1 MIISLFLITINQ
13 LINNLEEWLKVIDN
27 SFIAFNFFVEL
38 LFRYF
43 KYIFFG
49 ILLIIGILTL
59 LSLRGTYFLERI
71 RYSKEEKLEDNPMTK
86 PRLILG
92 TSYIVMSFGILF
104 DWFTYFLIVVL
115 DPLPDRLI
123 FNFVQL
129 PDTINLFDLNRI
141 SDISQVIY
149 PCEKTIY
156 YIVALFSLGAILDIT
171 ISIWH
176 IINARKSVRK
186 YFFYLIGGIVDGI
199 LTGFT
204 TCLPLFL

>member
-1 MIISLFLITINQ
+1 MIISLFLITFSL
-13 LINNLEEWLKVIDN
+13 LINYLEEWLKVIDN
-27 SFIAFNFFVEL
+27 SFIAFNSFVEL
-38 LFRYF
+38 LFGF
-43 KYIFFG
+43 LKYIFFG

-71 RYSKEEKLEDNPMTK
+71 RYSKEEKLEDSPMTK

-92 TSYIVMSFGILF
+92 TCYIVMAFGILF

-123 FNFVQL
+123 FNFIQL
-129 PDTINLFDLNRI
+129 PYTINLFDLNRI
-141 SDISQVIY
+141 SDISQIIY
-149 PCEKTIY
+149 PYMKTIY
-156 YIVALFSLGAILDIT
+156 YIVALFSFGAILDIV

-176 IINARKSVRK
+176 IINAQKSVRK
-186 YFFYLIGGIVDGI
+186 HFIYLIGGIVGGI
-199 LTGFT
+199 LVGFT

>member
-1 MIISLFLITINQ
+1 M
-13 LINNLEEWLKVIDN
+13 IDN
-27 SFIAFNFFVEL
+27 SFIAFNYFVEL
-38 LFRYF
+38 LFGYF

-71 RYSKEEKLEDNPMTK
+71 RYSKEEKLKDNPMTK

-92 TSYIVMSFGILF
+92 TSYIIISFGILF
-104 DWFTYFLIVVL
+104 DWFIYFLIVVL

-123 FNFVQL
+123 FNFIQL
-129 PDTINLFDLNRI
+129 TDTINLFDLNRI
-141 SDISQVIY
+141 SDIGQIIY
-149 PCEKTIY
+149 PYEKSIY

-171 ISIWH
+171 INLGQ
-176 IINARKSVRK
+176 IINARKSTRK
-186 YFFYLIGGIVDGI
+186 YFIFLIGGIVDGI

>member
-1 MIISLFLITINQ
+1 MIISLFMITINQ
-13 LINNLEEWLKVIDN
+13 LINNLEEWLKLIDN
-27 SFIAFNFFVEL
+27 SFIAFNLFVEL
-38 LFRYF
+38 LFGYF

-71 RYSKEEKLEDNPMTK
+71 RYSKEEKIKDNPMTK

-92 TSYIVMSFGILF
+92 AGYIVMSFGILF
-104 DWFTYFLIVVL
+104 DWFTYFLIVIL
-115 DPLPDRLI
+115 NPLPDRLI
-123 FNFVQL
+123 FNFIQL
-129 PDTINLFDLNRI
+129 TDTINLFDLNRI
-141 SDISQVIY
+141 SDISLLIY
-149 PCEKTIY
+149 PYEKTIY

-176 IINARKSVRK
+176 LINTRKSVRNAF
-186 YFFYLIGGIVDGI
+186 YYLIGGIVDGI
-199 LTGFT
+199 LAGFT